1 MMKKLKDLSN
11 LVKSIIKDRRD
22 YFGDLVIALTDRDN
36 FEYDLLQA
44 ERIIDALI
52 DERKILRAKYK
63 NNK

>member
-36 FEYDLLQA
+36 FEYDLWQA